1 MKKLSLILII
11 FILSYNSSFAQNYN
25 SEPKLFI
32 TELVNDA
39 INTLSDKSLSREEK
53 ANFIKKIALE
63 NVDISA
69 LSLYTLGEL
78 RKSSD
83 EQTVIKYQNAF
94 QKYFLKTLTSRLT
107 DYSSSRFD
115 VLKVD
120 KKSSNYTIVSSK
132 ITPEDGIFYL
142 HGTLEI

>member
-63 NVDISA
+63 NVDINA

-78 RKSSD
+78 RKTASK
-83 EQTVIKYQNAF
+83 ENLTKYQNM
-94 QKYFLKTLTSRLT
+94 Q
-107 DYSSSRFD
+107 
-115 VLKVD
+115 
-120 KKSSNYTIVSSK
+120 
-132 ITPEDGIFYL
+132 
-142 HGTLEI
+142 